1 MLTAPSSSSAAI
13 DTLVSDVAVL
23 LLLVLVNLLKL
34 PVSPELVEFVLAD
47 EREAMVLVLL
57 CELIVPPKMS
67 PLDEPG
73 RAPNRF
79 RVTASRENR
88 AARERDEAVG
98 VTGIDMFPVLNLN
111 RPN

>member
-47 EREAMVLVLL
+47 EREAIVLVLL

-79 RVTASRENR
+79 RHLLHARRESRALDSSENS
-88 AARERDEAVG
+88 
-98 VTGIDMFPVLNLN
+98 LNDSAEWAYQN
-111 RPN
+111 

>member
-47 EREAMVLVLL
+47 EREAIVLVLL
-57 CELIVPPKMS
+57 
-67 PLDEPG
+67 
-73 RAPNRF
+73 
-79 RVTASRENR
+79 
-88 AARERDEAVG
+88 
-98 VTGIDMFPVLNLN
+98 
-111 RPN
+111 